1 MRNLTIKRQKS
12 FVASLAKVKVYI
24 EDYTCQDT
32 VIRDVPCRKLGAL
45 KNNEEKT
52 FTIGDNEAKVF
63 VIGDKISKGFCND
76 FYTIPAGVEDVYLTG
91 KNRYNPL
98 NGNAFLFDGV
108 TDEASL
114 KNRKRSKRIGLVV
127 LIIAAIIGFLFGL
140 FGDYFE
146 SKGEPKTFAL
156 EEMRITLTDKFQM
169 TESPDSD
176 FTLETDVVAVFV
188 EKEERTLLEDYGEL
202 TLEDYGNLVI
212 ESGGLSEVS
221 ELCEE
226 NGLYYFEYAYD
237 DTIDIYYLNFVYESE
252 KAFWLVS
259 FAVND
264 IDSYN
269 YLDYFFEWAASV
281 EFAE

>member
-12 FVASLAKVKVYI
+12 FVASLQKAHVYI

-32 VIRDVPCRKLGAL
+32 VIKDVPCRKLGTL

-52 FTIGDNEAKVF
+52 FVIGETEAKVF
-63 VIGDKISKGFCND
+63 VVSDRLSKGFSND
-76 FYTIPAGVEDVYLTG
+76 FYTIPAGVENVYLTG
-91 KNRYNPL
+91 KNHYNPL

-108 TDEASL
+108 TDEAAL
-114 KNRKRSKRIGLVV
+114 KNRKKSKKIGLII
-127 LIIAAIIGFLFGL
+127 LIVSLIIGFLIGF

-146 SKGEPKTFAL
+146 SKGDPKTFAL

-176 FTLETDVVAVFV
+176 FTLETDLVAVFV

-212 ESGGLSEVS
+212 ENGGLSGIS
-221 ELCEE
+221 ELYQEGE
-226 NGLYYFEYAYD
+226 IYYFEYAYE
-237 DTIDIYYLNFVYESE
+237 DTIDIYYLNYVYESE
-252 KAFWLVS
+252 DAFWLVT
-259 FAVND
+259 FAIND
-264 IDSYN
+264 IDSYG
-269 YLDYFFEWAASV
+269 YLDYFSEWAASV
-281 EFAE
+281 EFVE

>member
-12 FVASLAKVKVYI
+12 FVASLMKVQVYI

-32 VIRDVPCRKLGAL
+32 VIRDVPCRKLGTL

-52 FTIGDNEAKVF
+52 FAIGDNEAKVF
-63 VIGDKISKGFCND
+63 VISDKISKGYCND

-108 TDEASL
+108 TDEAAL
-114 KNRKRSKRIGLVV
+114 KNRKRSKKIGLIV
-127 LIIAAIIGFLFGL
+127 LIVAAIIGFLFGF

-146 SKGEPKTFAL
+146 GKGEPKTFAL

-212 ESGGLSEVS
+212 ESGGLSEIS